1 MSCCKGEAEVIEH
14 DDLDDDD
21 EVLLEGEGWTEV
33 YRIGNSVHRP
43 ARPHTATIHAFL
55 AHLHER
61 GFTSAPIPHGYD
73 PKGREVLSYVEGDVP
88 MEPLPTWA
96 VGDEQL
102 AELARLIRRAHD
114 AAEGWN
120 PPMDAVF
127 GTIPGPPH
135 PGVEPLFGEPELVA
149 HQDYCPGNVV
159 FRDSMPVA
167 LIDFDL
173 ARPTT
178 RVADA
183 VNGLYWWAPL
193 CHPQDRGPALANV
206 DVSHRVRIFADA
218 YEMDAVQRSQ
228 IVDVALRRQ
237 RNSAI
242 TMKAAAET
250 DPVFRRWW
258 DEGMKDKLP
267 RAESWLNAN
276 AAPLREAL
284 K

>member
-1 MSCCKGEAEVIEH
+1 MNGPDDPDHEVR
-14 DDLDDDD
+14 
-21 EVLLEGEGWTEV
+21 LEGDGWTEV

-55 AHLHER
+55 THLHER
-61 GFTSAPIPHGYD
+61 GFTSAPMPHGYD
-73 PKGREVLSYVEGDVP
+73 KLGREVLSYVEGDVP
-88 MEPLPTWA
+88 MEPLPAWA
-96 VGDEQL
+96 VGDQQL

-114 AAEGWN
+114 AAVGWS
-120 PPMDAVF
+120 PPSDAVF
-127 GTIPGPPH
+127 GTIPGPPQ
-135 PGVEPLFGEPELVA
+135 PGLEPLFVEPELIA

-159 FRDSMPVA
+159 FRDGMPAA

-183 VNGLYWWAPL
+183 VNALYWWTPL
-193 CHPQDRGPALANV
+193 CHPRDRSPALAGV
-206 DVSHRVRIFADA
+206 DVARRVRLFTDA
-218 YEMDAVQRSQ
+218 YGMNELQRSQ
-228 IVDVALRRQ
+228 VVEVALRRQ

-242 TMKAAAET
+242 TMKAAAQT

-258 DEGMKDKLP
+258 DEGIKDRLP
-267 RAESWLNAN
+267 RAEAWLHAN
-276 AAPLREAL
+276 AASLRAVL

>member
-1 MSCCKGEAEVIEH
+1 MGCCKEEAVLTEDHDLGREVR
-14 DDLDDDD
+14 
-21 EVLLEGEGWTEV
+21 LEGEGWTEV
-33 YRIGNSVHRP
+33 YRIGDSVHRP
-43 ARPHTATIHAFL
+43 ARAHTGTVHAFL

-61 GFTSAPIPHGYD
+61 GFTGAPIPRGYD
-73 PKGREVLSYVEGDVP
+73 WKGREVLSYVEGEVP
-88 MEPLPTWA
+88 MEPVPAWA
-96 VGDEQL
+96 AGDEQL

-114 AAEGWN
+114 AAQGWI
-120 PPMDAVF
+120 PPIDAVF
-127 GTIPGPPH
+127 GAIPGPPQ
-135 PGVEPLFGEPELVA
+135 PGIEPLFGEPELVA

-183 VNGLYWWAPL
+183 VNAMYWWAPL
-193 CHPQDRGPALANV
+193 CHPQDHGQTLSDA
-206 DVSHRVRIFADA
+206 DVSRRVRIFADA
-218 YEMDAVQRSQ
+218 YRMDEVQRSQ
-228 IVDVALRRQ
+228 VVDVALRRQ

-258 DEGMKDKLP
+258 DEGVREKLP

-276 AAPLREAL
+276 AASLREAL

>member
-1 MSCCKGEAEVIEH
+1 MSGYKGEAEVTDNH
-14 DDLDDDD
+14 DPDD

-33 YRIGNSVHRP
+33 HRVGNSVHRP
-43 ARPHTATIHAFL
+43 VRPHTATIHAFL
-55 AHLHER
+55 AHLHQR
-61 GFTSAPIPHGYD
+61 GFTSAPIPQGYD
-73 PKGREVLSYVEGDVP
+73 EKGREVLSYVEGDAP
-88 MEPLPTWA
+88 REPLPAWA
-96 VGDEQL
+96 VGEEQL
-102 AELARLIRRAHD
+102 AGLARLVRRAHD
-114 AAEGWN
+114 AAEGWS
-120 PPMDAVF
+120 PPVDAVF
-127 GTIPGPPH
+127 GVIPGPPQS
-135 PGVEPLFGEPELVA
+135 GIEPLFSEPELVA

-178 RVADA
+178 RVADT
-183 VNGLYWWAPL
+183 VNALYWWAPL
-193 CHPQDRGPALANV
+193 CAPQDRRSALADV
-206 DVSHRVRIFADA
+206 DVPRRVRIFADA
-218 YEMDAVQRSQ
+218 YGMDDVQRSQ

-250 DPVFRRWW
+250 DSVFRRWW

-267 RAESWLNAN
+267 RAERWLNAN
-276 AAPLREAL
+276 AASLREAL